1 MATRAKSK
9 RQYALR
15 WRGRIEGPYTLDAIR
30 CRLDD
35 NEVGLLHEIQ
45 VEEGEWVAL
54 REFLDGN
61 QESPPDEPQP
71 PPRSLVAGGYSLA
84 VEGVSVQVKAGFS
97 NAPLWLL
104 QDVTFPILPNEFVA
118 VLGPSGS
125 GKSTLMDVMTR
136 RRGNYSGRIR
146 INGYDTL
153 SAFDSVRRSIG
164 HVPQKDIVH
173 GALTVEQELTYAA
186 ELRNESQG
194 AASAVE
200 TVERVLQSI
209 ELQNRR
215 NTRIASLSGG
225 QIKRVSLGVELTAD
239 PKVLFLDE
247 ATSGLDAGTEA
258 RMMELFRTLASGGRT
273 VVCITHNLD
282 HVSMCDRVVVLTRG
296 RLAYCGPPAELTDY
310 FRVNGI
316 SAIYDLLESKPA
328 EEWATAYLQSAQYR
342 ENVEGRMGQS
352 LQTQTALAPDP
363 INPNR
368 IVLFA
373 RQLGILTRRYTA
385 VTYQDRKNALIL
397 LAQAP
402 IIAVLLGIVFRND
415 AQNNHLVL
423 FLLCIAGVWCGC
435 SNSAKEVVK
444 ELPIYTRE
452 RAINLN
458 PFAYLFSK
466 ITILSLLC
474 AIQSLTLMA
483 IVSGMTSLSGN
494 WMHQLAIVF
503 LNAINGMLL
512 GLAISSSV
520 GNVDKAM
527 ALVPIML
534 IPQVIFASA
543 LKPLAGFSKE
553 VGYWLIT
560 TYWAFDGMLNSLNQQ
575 PAAPFLAKYSSH
587 QDTTALLLFTLALFG
602 LSAVALKWKDRQP

>member
-1 MATRAKSK
+1 MASRTKSN
-9 RQYALR
+9 RQYLLR
-15 WRGRIEGPYTLDAIR
+15 WRGRIEGPYTLDAIK
-30 CRLDD
+30 CKLDD
-35 NEVGLLHEIQ
+35 NEVGLLHDIQ
-45 VEEGEWVAL
+45 INEDEWVTL

-61 QESPPDEPQP
+61 DEPEDP
-71 PPRSLVAGGYSLA
+71 PPGPPPSLVTGGYSLA
-84 VEGVSVQVKAGFS
+84 VESVSVQVNAGFS
-97 NAPLWLL
+97 TAPLWLL

-186 ELRNESQG
+186 ELRNESLDG
-194 AASAVE
+194 TAEVA
-200 TVERVLQSI
+200 TVARVLQSI

-215 NTRIASLSGG
+215 NNRIASLSGG

-258 RMMELFRTLASGGRT
+258 RMMELFCSLANGGRT

-282 HVSMCDRVVVLTRG
+282 HVHLCDRVVVLTRG
-296 RLAYCGPPAELTDY
+296 RLAYFGPPSELTDY
-310 FRVNGI
+310 FRVGDI

-328 EEWATAYLQSAQYR
+328 EEWASAYLQSAQYQ

-352 LQTQTALAPDP
+352 LQTQTSPAPHALGPS
-363 INPNR
+363 R
-368 IVLFA
+368 LMLFA
-373 RQLGILTRRYTA
+373 RQLGILARRYTA

-397 LAQAP
+397 LVQAP

-415 AQNNHLVL
+415 AQSNHLVL

-444 ELPIYTRE
+444 ELPIYLRE

-458 PFAYLFSK
+458 LFAYLFSK
-466 ITILSLLC
+466 IAILSLLC

-483 IVSGMTSLSGN
+483 IVYGMTSLSGN
-494 WMHQLAIVF
+494 WAHQLAMVF

-543 LKPLAGFSKE
+543 LKPLSGFSKE

-575 PAAPFLAKYSSH
+575 PAAPFLAKYTS
-587 QDTTALLLFTLALFG
+587 QQNTTALLLFMLALFG
-602 LSAVALKWKDRQP
+602 LASVALKMKDRHP

>member
-1 MATRAKSK
+1 MVTRVKSE

-30 CRLDD
+30 CKLDD

-45 VEEGEWVAL
+45 VEEDEWIAL
-54 REFLDGN
+54 REFLDGT
-61 QESPPDEPQP
+61 QPRDDP
-71 PPRSLVAGGYSLA
+71 PPPPPPLSVTGGYSLA
-84 VEGVSVQVKAGFS
+84 VEGVSVQVKAGLS
-97 NAPLWLL
+97 NVPLSLL

-186 ELRNESQG
+186 ELRNESSD
-194 AASAVE
+194 ATSEVE
-200 TVERVLQSI
+200 TVARVLQSI
-209 ELQNRR
+209 ELQDRR
-215 NTRIASLSGG
+215 NTRISSLSGG

-258 RMMELFRTLASGGRT
+258 RMMELFRSLASGGRT

-282 HVSMCDRVVVLTRG
+282 HVHLCDRVVVLTRG
-296 RLAYCGPPAELTDY
+296 RLAYFGPPSELTDY
-310 FRVNGI
+310 FRVSGI
-316 SAIYDLLESKPA
+316 SEIYDLLESKPA
-328 EEWATAYLQSAQYR
+328 EEWAVAYSQSPQHQA
-342 ENVEGRMGQS
+342 NVQARLGQS
-352 LQTQTALAPDP
+352 LQTSSTATGHTPGPGRTL
-363 INPNR
+363 
-368 IVLFA
+368 LFA
-373 RQLGILTRRYTA
+373 RQLGILTRRYTT
-385 VTYQDRKNALIL
+385 VTYQDRKNAIIL

-415 AQNNHLVL
+415 VQREHLIL

-435 SNSAKEVVK
+435 SNSAKEIVK
-444 ELPIYTRE
+444 ELPTYTRE

-458 PFAYLFSK
+458 PIAYLVSK
-466 ITILSLLC
+466 VTILSLLC
-474 AIQSLTLMA
+474 AIQSVALMA
-483 IVSGMTSLSGN
+483 IVSGMTTLSGN
-494 WMHQLAIVF
+494 WLNQLVMVF

-512 GLAISSSV
+512 GLFISSSV

-527 ALVPIML
+527 ALVPIIL
-534 IPQVIFASA
+534 IPQVIFANA
-543 LKPLAGFSKE
+543 LKPLVGFSKE

-560 TYWAFDGMLNSLNQQ
+560 TYWAYDGMLNTMTAERVSSLQAQ
-575 PAAPFLAKYSSH
+575 YSSK
-587 QDTTALLLFTLALFG
+587 QDIVVLLLFMLVLFS
-602 LSAVALKWKDRQP
+602 LSAVALKWKDRPA